1 MVGSTE
7 LSERLDPEDLGD
19 LLNSYQRVCRDAIV
33 RHGGHVSQ
41 YLGDG
46 VLAYFGYPVAHGDDA
61 ERAIRAS
68 LSILET
74 IKLTNQGIGKRLHEE
89 VHVRVGLHTGVV
101 VIAGGVGGGIER
113 LAVGES
119 VNLAARIQT
128 IAPVRYRAR
137 VGHYRAVGGRLFR
150 SRVTQGSDTEGLFQT
165 GRAVSRGQAHWRANQ
180 VGGSCAH

>member
-1 MVGSTE
+1 MDFGFCRACGEPLPGGARFCASCGCPIRIDMAVSERRQLTVLFCDMVGSTE
-7 LSERLDPEDLGD
+7 LSVRLDPEDLGD

-74 IKLTNQGIGKRLHEE
+74 IKFTNQ
-89 VHVRVGLHTGVV
+89 
-101 VIAGGVGGGIER
+101 
-113 LAVGES
+113 
-119 VNLAARIQT
+119 
-128 IAPVRYRAR
+128 
-137 VGHYRAVGGRLFR
+137 
-150 SRVTQGSDTEGLFQT
+150 
-165 GRAVSRGQAHWRANQ
+165 
-180 VGGSCAH
+180 